1 MTKHRS
7 VFALLLGV
15 AAVAVFALPGSGIGV
30 AAPGSADLR
39 IAKADS
45 PDPVAAGSPLTY
57 SVEVDNRGPNAAT
70 GVTVVDRVPQGVDLI
85 SATVPGGQCS
95 AQGRKV
101 TCSLGE
107 VPVANG
113 AYATARTVTIAV
125 IPRRV
130 GEITNTATVRGGEKD
145 PVNTNNKASATTRVV
160 GPGATCRGV
169 PATLVGTRGDDVLV
183 GSAAPDVIVAF
194 AGNDSVFAFSGRD
207 LVCAGSGRDL
217 VCAGSGRDHVGG
229 GTAADRLFGG
239 AGGDRL
245 LGRGGPDLL
254 RGGSGRDLLR
264 GNRGSDRLRGGSGA
278 DRCDD
283 GPGRDSVRGCER

>member
-1 MTKHRS
+1 MRRIS
-7 VFALLLGV
+7 LL
-15 AAVAVFALPGSGIGV
+15 AAVTCAFLVLTGTGVV

-39 IAKADS
+39 IAKTDT
-45 PDPVAAGSPLTY
+45 PDPVSAATTLTY
-57 SVEVDNRGPNAAT
+57 SIEVDNLGPNVAT
-70 GVTVVDRVPQGVDLI
+70 GVTVTDQLPQGVDLV
-85 SATVPGGQCS
+85 SATVAGGQCS
-95 AQGRKV
+95 SKGRKV
-101 TCSLGE
+101 TCTLGE
-107 VPVANG
+107 VPVVTG
-113 AYATARTVTIAV
+113 AYATARTVLVTA

-130 GEITNTATVRGGEKD
+130 GTITNTASVKGAEKD
-145 PVNTNNKASATTRVV
+145 PVKANNKATATTRVV

-207 LVCAGSGRDL
+207 LVCAGSGRD
-217 VCAGSGRDHVGG
+217 HVGG
-229 GTAADRLFGG
+229 GTAADRVYGG
-239 AGGDRL
+239 FGGDRL

-254 RGGSGRDLLR
+254 RGSAGRDLLR

-278 DRCDD
+278 DRCSG